1 MADPAMTVEVVT
13 PEQSL
18 FSGPAQAVVLRS
30 SDGDLTILP
39 GHTPLVTDVVAG
51 PVRVEQPEGE
61 PVRLAV
67 HGGYLQVETGA
78 SAAAAEAA
86 GESMRVAQL
95 REARPGAVGGT
106 DTPRE
111 TPPEVADRGTTVRL
125 LAGVAE
131 RAEDIDAERAERARA
146 EAEARV
152 TELEAV
158 AGRSEAPRP
167 TEDSDAQPAAPDVEL
182 TEAQGALER
191 AEVRL
196 KVARGEDASSS

>member
-18 FSGPAQAVVLRS
+18 FSGPAEAVVLRS

-39 GHTPLVTDVVAG
+39 GHTPLVTDVAAG
-51 PVRVEQPEGE
+51 PVRVDQPEGD

-67 HGGYLQVETGA
+67 HGGYLQVDTGA
-78 SAAAAEAA
+78 GTTAAEGA
-86 GESMRVAQL
+86 GEAMRVAQL
-95 REARPGAVGGT
+95 REARDGAQAGA
-106 DTPRE
+106 DASRE
-111 TPPEVADRGTTVRL
+111 APPETGDRGTTVRL

-131 RAEDIDAERAERARA
+131 LAEDIDTERAELAKA

-152 TELEAV
+152 TELEAA

-167 TEDSDAQPAAPDVEL
+167 TEESEAGPAAPDVEL
-182 TEAQGALER
+182 SEAQGALQR

-196 KVARGEDASSS
+196 RVARGEDASST

>member
-39 GHTPLVTDVVAG
+39 GHTPLVTDLAPG
-51 PVRVEQPEGE
+51 PVRVDQPEGD

-67 HGGYLQVETGA
+67 HGGYLQVDTGATA
-78 SAAAAEAA
+78 SAAEGA

-95 REARPGAVGGT
+95 REAREGAHAGG
-106 DTPRE
+106 DASRE
-111 TPPEVADRGTTVRL
+111 APAEAGDRGTTVRL

-131 RAEDIDAERAERARA
+131 LAEDIDTERAERAKA
-146 EAEARV
+146 DAEARV
-152 TELEAV
+152 TELEAA
-158 AGRSEAPRP
+158 AGRTEAPRP
-167 TEDSDAQPAAPDVEL
+167 TEESEVQPTAADVEL
-182 TEAQGALER
+182 TEAQGALAR

-196 KVARGEDASSS
+196 RVARGEDASST